1 MKNRLLFLI
10 VMSFCTLGAVA
21 QDNMTQQA
29 VGLVQSLNVNPA
41 ARPNRGFISIPIFG
55 SFQVGVSNSF
65 SYADVI
71 SVRPNAKYIDLP
83 SLISTSRANGNSLL
97 TNFNLDILNLGFYV
111 TPEDFITISLR
122 ARAHAGTNF
131 PLGLFEMISD
141 NALNQPHSFDVNMNP
156 NVLAWGEFGVGY
168 SRSIGNFTVGARFK
182 YIEGIASASTATGVN
197 FLVDKQYDKYMISA
211 DYAFNTAGLS
221 IGQNNAM
228 SFAYTP
234 FSNPGFAVDLGAT
247 WLSDDERI
255 SASVSVSDLGKIW
268 WNANASTELR
278 VRNPN
283 EKFEYNGLGDLLN
296 KGLDFGKLL
305 DSVVTQFN
313 KVVGVD
319 TLKGAAFA
327 SSMPVTFQ
335 AMGSYSLGRNLQHN
349 VSLGFIGSLPYR
361 GGFDYAISAGYAYR
375 SPNKVWQLMANY
387 TYRKSNPLNIG
398 FGVVMTTG
406 CFQLYLACDNVI
418 TPLDL
423 SHARNAN
430 FRLGLNFFFGPE
442 SVKN

>member
-1 MKNRLLFLI
+1 MKNRLLIVTFL
-10 VMSFCTLGAVA
+10 SLCTLGAAA

-29 VGLVQSLNVNPA
+29 VGLVQSLNLNPA

-55 SFQVGVSNSF
+55 SFQVGASNPF

-71 SVRPNAKYIDLP
+71 SVRPNAKYVDLP
-83 SLISTSRANGNSLL
+83 SLVSTAKANGNSLL
-97 TNFNLDILNLGFYV
+97 TNFNMDILNLGFYV

-122 ARAHAGTNF
+122 GRVHVGTNY
-131 PLGLFEMISD
+131 PLGLFDMISD
-141 NALNQPHSFDVNMNP
+141 NELKQTRNYDVNMNP
-156 NVLAWGEFGVGY
+156 NILGWGEFGIGY
-168 SRSIGNFTVGARFK
+168 SRSIENFTVGARVK
-182 YIEGIASASTATGVN
+182 YIEGIASASSATGVN

-211 DYAFNTAGLS
+211 DYSFNSAGLM
-221 IGQNNAM
+221 IGQGNSM
-228 SFAYTP
+228 SFAYKP

-255 SASVSVSDLGKIW
+255 SASVSVSDLGRIW
-268 WNANASTELR
+268 WDASSSTEFK

-283 EKFEYNGLGDLLN
+283 QQFEYSGLGNLLN
-296 KGLDFGKLL
+296 AGLDFPKLL
-305 DSVVTQFN
+305 DSLKTDLTN
-313 KVVGVD
+313 VVGID
-319 TLKGAAFA
+319 TLKGVGF
-327 SSMPVTFQ
+327 SSAMPTTFQ

-361 GGFDYAISAGYAYR
+361 GGFDFAISAGYAYR

-387 TYRKSNPLNIG
+387 TYRSNNPLNIG
-398 FGVVMTTG
+398 LGVVMTTG
-406 CFQLYLACDNVI
+406 VFQLYLATDNI
-418 TPLDL
+418 IAPFDL
-423 SHARNAN
+423 PHARNVN